1 MRACVC
7 PHVRVPVCVCVS
19 VCVCVRACMNERG
32 RERASTG
39 STFIGRITFLDARA
53 LGTVSPP
60 GKDFAQLG
68 HVTRQAKDLKRGNKI
83 SAPGTDSSKLE

>member
-1 MRACVC
+1 MPTCAC
-7 PHVRVPVCVCVS
+7 VCVCVCACA
-19 VCVCVRACMNERG
+19 CVCVYMREA
-32 RERASTG
+32 ERASTG

-83 SAPGTDSSKLE
+83 SAPGTDSTKLE